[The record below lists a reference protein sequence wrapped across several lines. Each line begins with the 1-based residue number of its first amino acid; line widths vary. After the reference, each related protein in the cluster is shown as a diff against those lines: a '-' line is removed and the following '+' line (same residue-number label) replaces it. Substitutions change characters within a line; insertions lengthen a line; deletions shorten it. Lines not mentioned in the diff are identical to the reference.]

1 MQSNSSSDEPIVS
14 INVTPL
20 VDVGLVLVIIFM
32 ITMPFLVEKSMKIKP
47 SDAKVVQVS
56 SAADP
61 ILVEISEKGLLVDG
75 RKVEMADLATALK
88 KTMADRNVSAVS
100 ISAGKDVL
108 HGEVINVLDA
118 VTAAGTKELNL
129 MDPEEGKSVS
139 L

>member
-47 SDAKVVQVS
+47 SDAKVVRVS

-61 ILVEISEKGLLVDG
+61 ILVELSEKGLLVDG
-75 RKVEMADLATALK
+75 RRVDMADLAAALK

-100 ISAGKDVL
+100 ISAGKNVL
-108 HGEVINVLDA
+108 HGAVINVLDA